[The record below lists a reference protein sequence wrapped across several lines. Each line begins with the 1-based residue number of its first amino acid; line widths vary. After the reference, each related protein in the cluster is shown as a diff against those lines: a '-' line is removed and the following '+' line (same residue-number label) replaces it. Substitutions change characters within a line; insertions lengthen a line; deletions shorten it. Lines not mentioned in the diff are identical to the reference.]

1 MGLNVHQFRTYV
13 LRPTLE
19 QIQLWSESAEVLLLG
34 TALTESGDLHYLHQL
49 GQGPARGVYQMEPR
63 THDDIW
69 DNYLK
74 FKTELRR
81 QILAYLAPVPEPK
94 DQLMT
99 NLAYATVMARV
110 HYLRVKAKLPE
121 ADNHRGLANYW
132 KQYYNTELGAGKPDT
147 FVRHLR
153 EVT

>member
-1 MGLNVHQFRTYV
+1 MGLNIHQFRTYV

-19 QIQLWSESAEVLLLG
+19 QIQLWSESAEMLLLG

-49 GQGPARGVYQMEPR
+49 GQGPAQGVYQMEPH

-69 DNYLK
+69 DNYLA
-74 FKTELRR
+74 FKKELRR
-81 QILAYLAPVPEPK
+81 EVLAYLAPVPEPK

-99 NLAYATVMARV
+99 NLAHATVMARV
-110 HYLRVKAKLPE
+110 HYLRVRAALPKH
-121 ADNHRGLANYW
+121 DDLRGLANYW
-132 KQYYNTELGAGKPDT
+132 KRYYNTELGAGKPDT

-153 EVT
+153 EGL